1 MLRYSLEFI
10 LSTHETTPDAIK
22 KSLLEF
28 GENLEVFSVPQNDAE
43 RGSHFKVQI
52 LTRDPTAVFDICA
65 QFGRLK
71 SIRIDEQNTPR

>member
-10 LSTHETTPDAIK
+10 LSTNETTPDVIK
-22 KSLLEF
+22 ESLLEF

-43 RGSHFKVQI
+43 RARHFKVQI
-52 LTRDPTAVFDICA
+52 LTEDPTAVFDICA

-71 SIRIDEQNTPR
+71 SIRIDEQGTPR

>member
-10 LSTHETTPDAIK
+10 LSTHEAKPDVIK

-28 GENLEVFSVPQNDAE
+28 GENLEVFPVPQNDAE
-43 RGSHFKVQI
+43 RGRHFKIQ
-52 LTRDPTAVFDICA
+52 LRTEDPTVIFDICA

-71 SIRIDEQNTPR
+71 SVRIDEAKT